1 MSLVLCGTH
10 PLRAVVHSQGDAPGV
25 AASVANP
32 VPAARGPKMFDAGTL
47 RYLVLQLIA
56 DKPRHGY
63 DIIKAIAQRAGGA
76 YAPSPGAIY
85 PLMHGLVGHGYVAV
99 SRDGNKKLHS
109 ITPEGLAF
117 LAANRAYVDA
127 IAARVDAPAGA
138 DDDLRHLMHEL
149 KAAVLAR
156 GRTGDVDARRLD
168 AVRAILRQARTDIEA
183 LA

>member
-1 MSLVLCGTH
+1 MFHLLRGMH
-10 PLRAVVHSQGDAPGV
+10 PVRAAAHGQGDAPGT
-25 AASVANP
+25 AGHP
-32 VPAARGPKMFDAGTL
+32 VARGPKMFDAGTL

-63 DIIKAIAQRAGGA
+63 DIIKAIGQRAGGA

-99 SRDGNKKLHS
+99 SLDGNKKLHS

-127 IAARVDAPAGA
+127 IAARIGAPAGA

-156 GRTGDVDARRLD
+156 GRAGDADAVRLD
-168 AVRAILRQARTDIEA
+168 AMRAILRQARSDIEA